1 MSDLF
6 RQKTQDFNI

>member
-6 RQKTQDFNI
+6 RIQF